1 MAVENRD
8 DFPEKTKRVLALR
21 ANYRCSL
28 CNATTSG
35 PSEESPSAVI
45 NIGVAA
51 HIHAAAPGGRRYD
64 EKMTSEQRSDIT
76 NGIWLCANHGTEID
90 RDEARYAPDILLKA
104 KLGHEQRVALE
115 IGVVGIQRGELDFL
129 AIGPNLV
136 CTGELIGTG
145 KMEWQLHVHHFLIG
159 DLCTL
164 ITFIERFHQIDPYDR
179 FVLVNALGD
188 GRQLADAPAWK
199 KTDTGYLISCRVCES
214 SPRVSAHNL
223 PTDLALNDAHDLSI
237 VNGKLGTVGG
247 LDALPQ
253 KIKLCLSTL
262 RGEMLFNP
270 TFGSRIKEYFD
281 LFQGSP
287 WLPRLIRLEIIR
299 MACIPFV
306 DSILKLAYTPL
317 QSVLRVQGIEQLP
330 SGQPE
335 WLPFRFNLEVEGV
348 GPWDCDISI
357 FVPQSS
363 RNPTVMEAE

>member
-1 MAVENRD
+1 MAAENRD
-8 DFPEKTKRVLALR
+8 DFPEKTKRALALR

-28 CNATTSG
+28 CNITTSG

-90 RDEARYAPDILLKA
+90 RDEARYAPDVLRKA
-104 KLGHEQRVALE
+104 KLDHEQRVALE
-115 IGVVGIQRGELDFL
+115 ITGVGIPREETDFV

-136 CTGELIGTG
+136 CTGELIGSD
-145 KMEWQLHVHHFLIG
+145 KMDWQLRIHHFLIG

-164 ITFIERFHQIDPYDR
+164 ISFIERFDNIDPYDR
-179 FVLVNALGD
+179 FVLVNGLGD

-199 KTDTGYLISCRVCES
+199 KADTGYLISCRVCKS
-214 SPRVSAHNL
+214 FPRVSAHNL

-237 VNGKLGTVGG
+237 VNGDLRTVGG

-253 KIKLCLSTL
+253 KIKICLSTL
-262 RGEMLFNP
+262 RGEMIFNP

-281 LFQGSP
+281 LFKGSP
-287 WLPRLIRLEIIR
+287 WLPRLIKLEVIR

-306 DSILKLAYTPL
+306 DSIIKRAYTPL
-317 QSVLRVQGIEQLP
+317 KSVLRVQSIEQLP
-330 SGQPE
+330 SEQPTD

-348 GPWDCDISI
+348 GSWHCDISI

-363 RNPTVMEAE
+363 